1 MTGERHRPPALP
13 SSYSSFPA
21 YNTTPRSVIEE
32 NKEKVAKQ
40 YDLDGKT
47 ALDLALEEDIFSH
60 DNISKDVVFLLFVD
74 LFNEVYGSLRYAHSC
89 SKVSHLF

>member
-1 MTGERHRPPALP
+1 
-13 SSYSSFPA
+13 
-21 YNTTPRSVIEE
+21 VIEE
-32 NKEKVAKQ
+32 NKEKLAQQ

-74 LFNEVYGSLRYAHSC
+74 LFNEVYGTLRHAHRYPT
-89 SKVSHLF
+89 VSHVFYLTN

>member
-1 MTGERHRPPALP
+1 
-13 SSYSSFPA
+13 
-21 YNTTPRSVIEE
+21 VIEE
-32 NKEKVAKQ
+32 NKEKLAQQ

-74 LFNEVYGSLRYAHSC
+74 LFNEVYGTLRNAHGDST
-89 SKVSHLF
+89 VSHLFSLFI